1 MLTLFFYLKKICFK
15 PGVSKLQPPGDSR
28 FFAGQYQ
35 TGQFSLTLF
44 SDYSLTKEKKH
55 SNFKQIEQ
63 DKLKKDKKTHRTVL
77 K

>member
-1 MLTLFFYLKKICFK
+1 MDKN
-15 PGVSKLQPPGDSR
+15 SR
-28 FFAGQYQ
+28 FFAGQFS
-35 TGQFSLTLF
+35 TGQFDLTLF

-55 SNFKQIEQ
+55 SNFKQTEQ